1 MSIYIYICSYLV
13 CCLKNFFWPA
23 SPRQR
28 VSSIWLVFWYRGF
41 WLRSAPKRQTTRTRG
56 FFLHTYHHLSLLPPT
71 CHYLYLPLPAAA
83 CHYLPL
89 SHYLQLP
96 VTTCYILPL
105 PLPTTTCHCLQL
117 PANVYR
123 YLFLSDHQLLP
134 LWPSPAN
141 IYLSPDPFAQIASA
155 EIIQQTR
162 MPNNLNRLLL
172 EDPHR
177 QRISSIWFV
186 FWNPCF

>member
-1 MSIYIYICSYLV
+1 MFFEKLFLTSITATKSIFYLV
-13 CCLKNFFWPA
+13 GFLAPWFFTKISSKKVNHKNARIFLPYVPP
-23 SPRQR
+23 SL
-28 VSSIWLVFWYRGF
+28 SS
-41 WLRSAPKRQTTRTRG
+41 
-56 FFLHTYHHLSLLPPT
+56 
-71 CHYLYLPLPAAA
+71 AA
-83 CHYLPL
+83 Y
-89 SHYLQLP
+89 
-96 VTTCYILPL
+96 LPL
-105 PLPTTTCHCLQL
+105 PLPTTTCRCLQL

-172 EDPHR
+172 EDPFR

-186 FWNPCF
+186 F